1 MVDSGA
7 EYLKSELS
15 KTVCLGADP
24 LDSVFTFGSQL
35 IGSVSLGESFHLPV
49 SQFTH
54 LYEVSAIVSVTF
66 RVCVFNE

>member
-1 MVDSGA
+1 MIDSGA

-24 LDSVFTFGSQL
+24 LDSVFTVGSHL
-35 IGSVSLGESFHLPV
+35 MGSVSLGESFHLPV

-54 LYEVSAIVSVTF
+54 LYEVSAIISVTL
-66 RVCVFNE
+66 RV